1 MEITKSL
8 TLDGDEHLSRA
19 INELMET
26 GTAVLVTKNE
36 RYYGIIDD
44 RNLRHG
50 IADSA
55 KTKCENCVVKPPV
68 LKPDTAIL
76 DQINAF
82 LLGHFK
88 ALPVVDA
95 DGKPL
100 GITTRTDL
108 LKAMVEE
115 GLVPKNRISELMS
128 SPVYTIDESAP
139 VARARGMMKE
149 YGCHRLVVTRKGT
162 PVGVISTLD
171 LASYLTK
178 PRLIEKKP
186 YVVKEVDSGL
196 EMPISGYLRADVT
209 TIPEQSTIEEAAK
222 RMIDKGVSS
231 VLAVSVSGKGLVGVL
246 SAIDIFRRIQ
256 EIAKE
261 EISMSVS
268 GLTEDS
274 IWQFPEIKAKIGGVL
289 EKFSKS
295 FNIRNVSVHVKED
308 KSTFEVF
315 LYFDTDDG
323 HISLSTERKALKEAV
338 DQLADELDAVLL
350 KKKEK
355 KHTKA
360 RRVNSGREEEVL

>member
-1 MEITKSL
+1 MAVDELPFDIA
-8 TLDGDEHLSRA
+8 DGNVEVR
-19 INELMET
+19 
-26 GTAVLVTKNE
+26 VLVE
-36 RYYGIIDD
+36 
-44 RNLRHG
+44 
-50 IADSA
+50 
-55 KTKCENCVVKPPV
+55 
-68 LKPDTAIL
+68 
-76 DQINAF
+76 
-82 LLGHFK
+82 
-88 ALPVVDA
+88 
-95 DGKPL
+95 
-100 GITTRTDL
+100 
-108 LKAMVEE
+108 
-115 GLVPKNRISELMS
+115 
-128 SPVYTIDESAP
+128 
-139 VARARGMMKE
+139 VARAEEGRG
-149 YGCHRLVVTRKGT
+149 L
-162 PVGVISTLD
+162 LQ
-171 LASYLTK
+171 
-178 PRLIEKKP
+178 
-186 YVVKEVDSGL
+186 
-196 EMPISGYLRADVT
+196 ADAPAEQL
-209 TIPEQSTIEEAAK
+209 PE
-222 RMIDKGVSS
+222 
-231 VLAVSVSGKGLVGVL
+231 GLVGVL